1 MATEMGMRYDMIPV
15 QRTVDVE
22 RVWTKVREAVEQ
34 ALWISIFSRILDL
47 FRAKLY
53 MLHTND
59 TCPKWLLPVR
69 HRRTTSAILISIWRE
84 EEGGRRRKHEL
95 SFDIILGRLGRELGS
110 YSTNLTDVNIKLARW
125 YRWLTAENRP
135 AEVTILIPTKAIGL
149 GWFP

>member
-1 MATEMGMRYDMIPV
+1 
-15 QRTVDVE
+15 
-22 RVWTKVREAVEQ
+22 
-34 ALWISIFSRILDL
+34 
-47 FRAKLY
+47 

-125 YRWLTAENRP
+125 YR
-135 AEVTILIPTKAIGL
+135 
-149 GWFP
+149 